1 MKRHSDKLSLR
12 KSRIYE
18 VNRDGDRDE
27 SILQKFYDEVQRV
40 IAAFEFTD
48 EDVWNLDETGVTAQG
63 KTAGKVIAEKGA
75 QTAGT
80 KRSNVREN
88 VSLLVAINAAG
99 KSLPPLYIFKG
110 KKLNKECVVGAP
122 AGSRFTTSDTSF
134 INSDIFFQWL
144 QHFVEALPAA
154 NRMRKQL
161 IFFDGHRRSNQLGS

>member
-1 MKRHSDKLSLR
+1 MQ
-12 KSRIYE
+12 
-18 VNRDGDRDE
+18 N
-27 SILQKFYDEVQRV
+27 FYNEVQRV

-75 QTAGT
+75 QTAGM

-110 KKLNKECVVGAP
+110 KKLNKEWVVGAP
-122 AGSRFTTSDTSF
+122 ASSRFTTSDTSF
-134 INSDIFFQWL
+134 INSDVFFEWL

-161 IFFDGHRRSNQLGS
+161 IAIL